1 MSRVKL
7 PFVES
12 MYLNPSIAVYSYM
25 AKLVGEDGIEPSPSD
40 FQSVVHTK
48 YTILPLKL
56 VAVLWV
62 STPLSPQRAMHQL
75 IMSGNPFYARARTIY
90 LRIKP
95 FGQKKL
101 VEWQFS
107 QWQDLFNP
115 GIMPCTA
122 NTLRCLVR
130 VMRHQRGF
138 AQIQSGRFRGTR
150 TPNHLGVNEVR

>member
-1 MSRVKL
+1 MPLKHST
-7 PFVES
+7 VELS
-12 MYLNPSIAVYSYM
+12 AL
-25 AKLVGEDGIEPSPSD
+25 KLVGEDGIEPSPSD

-62 STPLSPQRAMHQL
+62 STPLSPQRAASKP
-75 IMSGNPFYARARTIY
+75 IMSRNPFHHGAEPVICVSSHLDKRE
-90 LRIKP
+90 
-95 FGQKKL
+95 L
-101 VEWQFS
+101 VGWQFS

-138 AQIQSGRFRGTR
+138 AQIEMVDSEGLEPPT
-150 TPNHLGVNEVR
+150 TSV